1 MLLLHCVH
9 TYLFI
14 STRSRRSI
22 PVLSDSVD
30 HTLTYPSTAGSCSHA
45 LGDQARAV
53 IRLIVVFK
61 WTCRADVSGR
71 SFKPG
76 GHSVHADPYVSMLV
90 VVHAPGYRAGGPVEG
105 TDRRHI
111 FNGPHACPS
120 YLHWGHSYRCKS
132 LVSMCRVLCILIPN
146 ILCINILHIYV

>member
-90 VVHAPGYRAGGPVEG
+90 VVHAPGYRAGGLVEG

-111 FNGPHACPS
+111 FKRAHACPS
-120 YLHWGHSYRCKS
+120 YLHSFFLQQIRYYIMHQIYYIYNIS
-132 LVSMCRVLCILIPN
+132 ILYYSHN
-146 ILCINILHIYV
+146 QLKM